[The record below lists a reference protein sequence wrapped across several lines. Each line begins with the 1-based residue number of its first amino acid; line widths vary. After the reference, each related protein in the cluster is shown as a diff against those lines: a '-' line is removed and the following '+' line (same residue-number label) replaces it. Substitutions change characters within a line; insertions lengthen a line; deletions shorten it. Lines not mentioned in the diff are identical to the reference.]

1 MIDLSD
7 SSPLPPSV
15 QAVLARPETWAEPP
29 ADLRARLHATV
40 VTGDAPVPLS
50 RRRSRLAPLLTAA
63 AGVVLLVALVIG
75 LVVTRSGSP
84 APIATSAL
92 TATALA
98 PGASGSAMVHAEASG
113 FRITLDVHGLRP
125 APDGYFYEAWLK
137 DPSGHLVALGTF
149 HARQGGKGIV
159 LWSGVDPHRYTT
171 MTVTIQLEGS
181 VPGSSGRVV
190 LKGPLH
196 LRS

>member
-1 MIDLSD
+1 VIDLSD

-15 QAVLARPETWAEPP
+15 QAVLASPETWAQPP
-29 ADLRARLHATV
+29 ADLRERLHAAV
-40 VTGDAPVPLS
+40 VTGSAAVPLT
-50 RRRSRLAPLLTAA
+50 RRRSRLAPLVAAA
-63 AGVVLLVALVIG
+63 AGLVLLVALAIG

-84 APIATSAL
+84 APVATGAL
-92 TATALA
+92 TATSLA
-98 PGASGSAMVHAEASG
+98 PGASGSATVHANASG

-125 APDGYFYEAWLK
+125 APNGYFYEAWLK
-137 DPSGHLVALGTF
+137 DPAGHLVAVGTF

-171 MTVTIQLEGS
+171 MTVTLQQEGS
-181 VPGSSGRVV
+181 VPVSSGRVV

-196 LRS
+196 LRN